1 MSREPEFSK
10 APGQTD
16 SLGETVFLGNE
27 EGKSPLTRR
36 RFLEMVGAAGGA
48 AAVYETMVAMG
59 LLATPKAFAGPP
71 DTSGAP
77 GKGKSVLVLGAGVAG
92 LVAAY
97 RLRQAGCTV
106 TVIEASNRI
115 GGRNF
120 TVSTSTANH
129 GNIIVEDGSSQ
140 ECKFVG
146 NACEQY
152 FEAGPGRI
160 PYHHTALLQLCRELD
175 IALEPYIM
183 ETRTNRF
190 QKNGAFGNAPVEN
203 RRIANDT
210 RGYIA
215 SLLAKAVDKGAL
227 DEELKPFQLGDLGKT
242 RLLNLLGTFGNIRP
256 KPFDYTGSTRSGYI
270 TDPGV
275 TEPGTQPPKLDLAA
289 LLESEFWTHRFY
301 QPEDYLWQPTLFQP
315 KGGMRFIVNTIASA
329 FDKLPQTIPRS
340 EIITG
345 APVTEIK
352 NGDNGVEVTAR
363 GRRPLTADYCFS
375 TIPLP
380 LLSSLLNPSFTEQFR
395 AAVGVVQFAKTCKVG
410 WQATSRFWEK
420 LRLDTAAVP
429 PDRKN
434 GPQIFG
440 GISWTNHD
448 ITQMWYPSEGFF
460 SEGPAIL
467 TGAYNYDAVAEAF
480 GNLPLDKRLELAHG
494 GGQLLHPEFGDE
506 VPLARGLSIAWQRVP
521 FIEGGWADWN
531 RNDPQHKEAY
541 NRLLR
546 ADKRFYVG
554 GDQVSYL
561 PGWQEGAVLSAY
573 HVVNQITGRSSMLA
587 AVEKGEELPA
597 PDTASSVGSR

>member
-1 MSREPEFSK
+1 
-10 APGQTD
+10 
-16 SLGETVFLGNE
+16 
-27 EGKSPLTRR
+27 
-36 RFLEMVGAAGGA
+36 MVGAAGGA

-59 LLATPKAFAGPP
+59 LLATPTAFAGPP
-71 DTSGAP
+71 NTSGAP

-97 RLRQAGCTV
+97 RLRQAKYSV

-120 TVSTSTANH
+120 TVSTATANH
-129 GNIIVEDGSSQ
+129 GNVIVENGSSQ
-140 ECKFVG
+140 QCKFVG
-146 NACEQY
+146 DPSKQY

-160 PYHHTALLQLCRELD
+160 PYHHIALLELCRELT

-190 QKNGAFGNAPVEN
+190 QKNGAFDNAAVEN

-227 DEELKPFQLGDLGKT
+227 DEELTPFQLGDLGKT
-242 RLLNLLGTFGNIRP
+242 RLLNLLGTFGNIGS

-270 TDPGV
+270 VDPGV
-275 TEPGTQPPKLDLAA
+275 TEAGTQPPKLDLAA

-315 KGGMRFIVNTIASA
+315 KGGMRFIVSTIVNA
-329 FDKLPQTIPRS
+329 FDRLPQTDPRS

-352 NGDNGVEVTAR
+352 NGNDGVVVTVGGKPRA
-363 GRRPLTADYCFS
+363 AHYCFS

-380 LLSSLLNPSFTEQFR
+380 LLSGLPKTGFTEKFLQ
-395 AAVGVVQFAKTCKVG
+395 AVRVVQFAKTCKVG
-410 WQATSRFWEK
+410 WQAESRFWEE
-420 LRLDTAAVP
+420 LRLNPGAGP

-460 SEGPAIL
+460 GKGPAIL
-467 TGAYNYDAVAEAF
+467 TGAYNYDAVADAF
-480 GNLPLDKRLELAHG
+480 GNLSLKERLELAQQ
-494 GGQLLHPEFGDE
+494 GGQLLHPEFKRE
-506 VPLARGLSIAWQRVP
+506 VPLDRGLSIAWQRVP
-521 FIEGGWADWN
+521 FIGGGWANWN
-531 RNDPQHKEAY
+531 RNDPQHRDAY
-541 NRLLR
+541 NQLLSP
-546 ADKRFYVG
+546 DKRFYVG

-573 HVVNQITGRSSMLA
+573 HVVKQIIEGRPTLA
-587 AVEKGEELPA
+587 ALEKGEELPA

>member
-10 APGQTD
+10 APAQTD
-16 SLGETVFLGNE
+16 SLGEIAPLGNE
-27 EGKSPLTRR
+27 EGKPPLTRR

-77 GKGKSVLVLGAGVAG
+77 GTGKSVLVLGAGVAG

-97 RLRQAGCTV
+97 RLRQAKYSV

-120 TVSTSTANH
+120 TVSTATANH
-129 GNIIVEDGSSQ
+129 GNVIVEDGSSQ
-140 ECKFVG
+140 PCKFVG
-146 NACEQY
+146 NPSEQY

-160 PYHHTALLQLCRELD
+160 PYHHIALLELCRELN

-190 QKNGAFGNAPVEN
+190 QKNGAFGNAAVEN

-227 DEELKPFQLGDLGKT
+227 DEELTPFRLGDLGKT
-242 RLLNLLGTFGNIRP
+242 RLLNLLGTFGNIGP

-275 TEPGTQPPKLDLAA
+275 TEAGTLPPKLDLAA
-289 LLESEFWTHRFY
+289 LLESGFWTHRFY
-301 QPEDYLWQPTLFQP
+301 QPEDYLWQATLFQP
-315 KGGMRFIVNTIASA
+315 KGGMRFIVSTIASA
-329 FDKLPQTIPRS
+329 FDKLPQTNPRS

-352 NGDNGVEVTAR
+352 NGNDRVVVTAR
-363 GRRPLTADYCFS
+363 GTRAADFCFS

-380 LLSSLLNPSFTEQFR
+380 LLSKLPKTGFADKFL
-395 AAVGVVQFAKTCKVG
+395 AAVRVVQFAKTCKVG
-410 WQATSRFWEK
+410 WQAKSRFWEE
-420 LRLDTAAVP
+420 LRLNPGAVP

-440 GISWTNHD
+440 GISWTSHD

-460 SEGPAIL
+460 SKGPAIL

-480 GNLPLDKRLELAHG
+480 GNLPLDERLKLAQR
-494 GGQLLHPEFGDE
+494 GGQLLHPEFERE
-506 VPLARGLSIAWQRVP
+506 VPLDRGLSIAWQRVP
-521 FIEGGWADWN
+521 FIGGGWADWN
-531 RNDPQHKEAY
+531 RNDPRHKEAY
-541 NRLLR
+541 NQLLSP
-546 ADKRFYVG
+546 DKRFFVG

-573 HVVNQITGRSSMLA
+573 HVFNQITGRPSMLA
-587 AVEKGEELPA
+587 AMEKGEELPA